1 MFDTIKR
8 LGAVSEDNDELR
20 RHIFSTYFWMRIGML
35 LIALAFPLLLWL
47 GGRWYYGLPMQDSMS
62 AYYWAPIKE
71 GGDPPMRVWFVGILF
86 ALGSCLFLYKGY
98 TRLEDWALNVAAVC
112 AICVALFP
120 MCWQY
125 NDVSECP
132 SFSWH
137 GFFAIVFFVLLA
149 IVAVLHGLWAWG
161 YLRSRPR
168 GLYLEDQDPSK
179 YAKWYVGTSLGMV
192 VFPLVTWILFET
204 NGAQIFLV
212 EFAGIVAFCVF
223 WGVQSRQIH
232 KSRFDQKLAHSESV
246 EEPQS
251 ESAEEPRPSR

>member
-20 RHIFSTYFWMRIGML
+20 RHIFSTYFWLRIGML

-62 AYYWAPIKE
+62 AYYWASLKQ

-149 IVAVLHGLWAWG
+149 LVAVLHWLYTSGRWRGRAHR
-161 YLRSRPR
+161 RSAI
-168 GLYLEDQDPSK
+168 YS
-179 YAKWYVGTSLGMV
+179 KWYVGTSLGMV
-192 VFPLVTWILFET
+192 VFPLLTLILFET
-204 NGAQIFLV
+204 NQARTFWV
-212 EFAGIVAFCVF
+212 EFAGIVAFCLF

-232 KSRFDQKLAHSESV
+232 KSRFDQKLTQSESA

-251 ESAEEPRPSR
+251 ESAEELRPSR